1 MTRPWGP
8 APLLGKLDGMPTA
21 DPNPEDVVRSRPGVR
36 VRHAGLAPVQNFL
49 FGHTPLS
56 VVYDCR

>member
-1 MTRPWGP
+1 M
-8 APLLGKLDGMPTA
+8 GKLAIMSTA
-21 DPNPEDVVRSRPGVR
+21 DPTLEDVVRARPGVR

-49 FGHTPLS
+49 FGHTPFA

>member
-1 MTRPWGP
+1 
-8 APLLGKLDGMPTA
+8 MPTV
-21 DPNPEDVVRSRPGVR
+21 DPSFEDVVCSRPGVR

-49 FGHTPLS
+49 FGHTPFS